1 MIKFKNLFIAAVLAM
16 GCICTNASSNLAS
29 SYKKKTTAEAASANI
44 YWTDANGKVAYNV
57 NSTPSTVVKIALGMF
72 ANDMRAVTGYSAQQK
87 SNAPIQIYQLDQLTN
102 KEFSALEKLSTPIHQ
117 FIAMQDS
124 YWIGTRKGKVIVVGS
139 DARGTAYGI
148 LELSR
153 MAGVSPWKDYY
164 KVQPQQ
170 RKFLSIKT
178 GYESLQI
185 PSIGYRGLLL
195 NNSTWMNRKNY
206 SNLCRLML
214 RLKANVLWQ
223 GNSKHEIAY
232 NKEVTDS
239 FNITISEAGKVV
251 ETVGKKHKKHKKTIE
266 DVKMLWSDNQL
277 SFSSMSPSLIL
288 GELTSLQP
296 TDLRK
301 GKGHKSHNNHHGS
314 SKAWIANVLNPQAAT
329 YKLSLFMDLAWNNHA
344 VTAKQI
350 PNHLA
355 SWLNQQFGTGLGK
368 KLLPIIEEYY
378 RLTNIRPTEYMAMP
392 YGDWEFHS
400 GEFGNELER
409 YLYDYDQL
417 KAKVASIERSL
428 PTYQQTAFL
437 QTIKIPIYT
446 AALTAEKEL
455 EAQEARHIARPGL
468 FAKDAEAKAAAA
480 LSLSAYQK
488 LKSIYPSA
496 QPPVL
501 PGTLTSSEIR
511 TCLKEAFDR
520 TEDLKPLSYSMTKD
534 VIAKNASQWTSTTQ
548 ANSDKRDS
556 DAEVIT
562 PLPYL
567 GHSMKAVWLPQGAS
581 LKYVVYSDMEGDARF
596 TLAAIPDYI
605 DEKGD
610 MRVSVSIDQKEPIV
624 ISLKD
629 AYNHSNWKMDV
640 WRGQTRKSFFTTLS
654 RGNHTVEIKALDEHI
669 ILDQWILDF
678 DVDREYYM
686 IPAR

>member
-1 MIKFKNLFIAAVLAM
+1 MINFKSLFISALLAL
-16 GCICTNASSNLAS
+16 GCICANASSNFTP
-29 SYKKKTTAEAASANI
+29 SYKKKTTTEAVSSNI

-57 NSTPSTVVKIALGMF
+57 NANPSTVVKIALGMF
-72 ANDMRAVTGYSAQQK
+72 ANDMKSVTGCSTQQK
-87 SNAPIQIYQLDQLTN
+87 SNAAIQIYQLDQLSN

-117 FIAMQDS
+117 FIASQDS

-164 KVQPQQ
+164 GVQPQQ
-170 RKFLSIKT
+170 RKFLSTKV

-185 PSIGYRGLLL
+185 PSIGYRGLLI
-195 NNSTWMNRKNY
+195 NNSAWMNRKNY

-223 GNSKHEIAY
+223 GDSKHEIAY
-232 NKEVTDS
+232 HKEVTDS

-251 ETVGKKHKKHKKTIE
+251 ETTGKKHKKHKKTIE
-266 DVKMLWSDNQL
+266 DVKMLWTDAQL
-277 SFSSMSPSLIL
+277 SFTSMSPSLIL

-296 TDLRK
+296 TAHHK
-301 GKGHKSHNNHHGS
+301 GKGHKSHNNS
-314 SKAWIANVLNPQAAT
+314 NKAWIANVLNPQAAT
-329 YKLSLFMDLAWNNHA
+329 YKLSLFMDLAWNTHA
-344 VTAKQI
+344 VTANQL

-355 SWLNQQFGTGLGK
+355 SWLTLQFGSGLGK

-409 YLYDYDQL
+409 YLYDYDKL
-417 KAKVASIERSL
+417 KAKVADIERSL
-428 PTYQQTAFL
+428 PAYQQTAFL

-488 LKSIYPSA
+488 LKSLYPSA

-501 PGTLTSSEIR
+501 PGTLTSSEIKS
-511 TCLKEAFDR
+511 CLKDAFDR
-520 TEDLKPLSYSMTKD
+520 NEDLKPLSYSMIKD
-534 VIAKNASQWTSTTQ
+534 VIAKNACQWTSTTQ
-548 ANSDKRDS
+548 AYSDKRDS

-562 PLPYL
+562 SLPYL
-567 GHSMKAVWLPQGAS
+567 GHSMKSVWLPQGAS

-605 DEKGD
+605 NKKGD
-610 MRVSVSIDQKEPIV
+610 MQVSVSIDQKAPVV

-629 AYNHSNWKMDV
+629 AYNHSSWKMDV

-654 RGNHTVEIKALDEHI
+654 RGNHTIEIKALDDHI

-686 IPAR
+686 IPVK